1 MEILIFFGNLHQD
14 FGQILVYLHAIITIN
29 EPNKPI
35 SYMRKLLTLILTTL
49 MAATANAQLVINE
62 IMQSNVDCIMD
73 DINEFPDSWVE
84 LYNAGTSF
92 VNTGSYSLGL
102 TDNPEEAYKLP
113 SVSLPPK
120 AYFVVYCDKEG
131 TGMHT
136 NFRLESG
143 KGGSIYLFNGKT
155 VADSYIEM
163 KKQPAPNIS
172 YGRAEDGGSK
182 MGYMLKPTPSA
193 ANTGGVV
200 DNKKILGE
208 PVFSK
213 PGNIYPTNTRVAV
226 TLSLPEGAP
235 EGTVIRYTL
244 DGTEPTEQ
252 SPLYEKALVA
262 FNSNMIIRAKLFCEG
277 YLSPRSTTHSYIM
290 LGRDMTIPVVSMI
303 TDNRYFFDN
312 KIGIYVEDKNNIENS
327 NYFHDWRRPVNIE
340 YFPASNSEAAINQLG
355 ETRIQGGYTRR
366 NSLKSLAVYAN
377 KRFGEKRFNY
387 EFFPTEKP
395 GITEFK
401 SIILRNSGNDVNDL
415 YFRDAAIQHNAAM
428 NCDLDWQGWQPTA
441 FFLNG
446 EYKGMLNIRE
456 RSNEDNIYSNY
467 GGLEDIDMVEN
478 WGELKTGTWDKY
490 NELKAFYDA
499 SANSENT
506 NMDNYTDKMDIDEFI
521 NLMAVNT
528 FHNNLDFPGNN
539 IVMWRPRTED
549 GKWRWLMKDTDFGL
563 GLYGRPHT
571 YKYID
576 WLYNNDFDP
585 DNKASNQ
592 YEYTR
597 LFRRLMVDQRFKDRF
612 IDRLTVFMG
621 TFLNGNGL
629 GEVIDS
635 MYNVVKTEYAFHHD
649 KVYDNPWWPNQGQSV
664 KEAKNWAVNRT
675 TFMKSYIK
683 DYFKIGGTL
692 KTCMVNTSFEGNL
705 NDYNIKLDG
714 TWLKTGKYTGT
725 LFSGREVRLSAE
737 PKEGAPAIMGWKVL
751 TNTMGSTEEKILEG
765 SSVAFTYPTN
775 ASAVTVDA
783 IVETTGIESVESSN
797 QQIDKSANEEVYT
810 LDGKKVAA
818 PNKLGIYI
826 IKKGNSVKKIIKN

>member
-35 SYMRKLLTLILTTL
+35 NYMRKLLTLILTTL

-143 KGGSIYLFNGKT
+143 KGGSIFLFNGKT

-290 LGRDMTIPVVSMI
+290 LGREMTIPVVSMI

-340 YFPASNSEAAINQLG
+340 YFPASNSEAAINQLC
-355 ETRIQGGYTRR
+355 ETRVQGGYTRR
-366 NSLKSLAVYAN
+366 NPLKSHAVYAN

-395 GITEFK
+395 GVTEFK
-401 SIILRNSGNDVNDL
+401 SIILRNSGNDFDYL

-446 EYKGMLNIRE
+446 EYKGMLNVRE

-506 NMDNYTDKMDIDEFI
+506 NMDNYADKMDIDEFI
-521 NLMAVNT
+521 NLMAVNI

-563 GLYGRPHT
+563 GLYGRPYD

-576 WLYNNDFDP
+576 WLYNNGFDP
-585 DNKASNQ
+585 NNNVSNQ

-597 LFRRLMVDQRFKDRF
+597 LFRRLMTDERFKNRF

-635 MYNVVKTEYAFHHD
+635 MYNVIKVEYPNHRRLI
-649 KVYDNPWWPNQGQSV
+649 NPWWPNHQDEVNS
-664 KEAKNWAVNRT
+664 AKNWAKNRT
-675 TFMKSYIK
+675 NFMWTYLK
-683 DYFKIGGTL
+683 DYYKLNATKTL
-692 KTCMVNTSFEGNL
+692 NVNTEDKTALQGFKLSL
-705 NDYNIKLDG
+705 NDTYVKQG
-714 TWLKTGKYTGT
+714 YY
-725 LFSGREVRLSAE
+725 SGNFWGGRQVRVSAE
-737 PKEGAPAIMGWKVL
+737 STDGEKAVTKWLVKTTVSGN
-751 TNTMGSTEEKILEG
+751 TNTKTFDG
-765 SSVAFTYPTN
+765 SSCSFTMPTN
-775 ASAVTVDA
+775 ATNVVVTPV
-783 IVETTGIESVESSN
+783 VEEISGIESVESQN
-797 QQIDKSANEEVYT
+797 QEIVKSVNEAIYT
-810 LDGKKVAA
+810 LDGKKVSA
-818 PNKLGIYI
+818 PNKAGIYV
-826 IKKGNSVKKIIKN
+826 IKHGNSIKKIIKN

>member
-113 SVSLPPK
+113 LVSLPPK

-290 LGRDMTIPVVSMI
+290 LGRDMTIPVVSM
-303 TDNRYFFDN
+303 TTNSKYFFDD
-312 KIGIYVEDKNNIENS
+312 KIGIYVDGTYTASVKNYE
-327 NYFHDWRRPVNIE
+327 YEWRRPVNVE
-340 YFPASNSEAAINQLG
+340 YFPAAGTEAAINQLC
-355 ETRIQGGYTRR
+355 ETRIQGGATRT
-366 NSLKSLAVYAN
+366 NPVKSLAVYAN
-377 KRFGEKRFNY
+377 KRFGEKRFTY

-395 GITEFK
+395 GLTEFK
-401 SIILRNSGNDVNDL
+401 SIILRNSGNDFNDL

-428 NCDLDWQGWQPTA
+428 NCDLDWQAWQPTA

-446 EYKGMLNIRE
+446 EYYGLLNVRE

-467 GGLEDIDMVEN
+467 DGLEDIDMIEN
-478 WGELKTGTWDKY
+478 WWELKTGNWDHFQSFKD
-490 NELKAFYDA
+490 FYTA
-499 SANSENT
+499 SANAENT
-506 NMDNYTDKMDIDEFI
+506 NMDNYADKMDIDEFI

-528 FHNNLDFPGNN
+528 FHANLDFPGNN
-539 IVMWRPRTED
+539 IVMWRPTAEG
-549 GKWRWLMKDTDFGL
+549 GKWRWIMKDTDFGL
-563 GLYGRPHT
+563 GLYGRSSE
-571 YKYID
+571 YRYMD
-576 WLYNNDFDP
+576 WLYNHDYDR
-585 DNKASNQ
+585 DNQWANE
-592 YEYTR
+592 YEHTR
-597 LFRRLMVDQRFKDRF
+597 LFRRLMTDQRFKDRF

-629 GEVIDS
+629 TQVIDS
-635 MYNVVKTEYAFHHD
+635 MNNVIKTEYKYHHD
-649 KVYDNPWWPNQGQSV
+649 RLNPWWPNHDQCV
-664 KEAKNWAVNRT
+664 NDAKNWAVKRT
-675 TFMKSYIK
+675 NFMWTYLR
-683 DYFKIGGTL
+683 DYFKLNTAKPL
-692 KTCMVNTSFEGNL
+692 MVNRDAPETLQGFKLYINDTYVKQGFYSSSFWG
-705 NDYNIKLDG
+705 
-714 TWLKTGKYTGT
+714 
-725 LFSGREVRLSAE
+725 GREVRISAE
-737 PKEGAPAIMGWKVL
+737 SINGEKAVTKWLVKTTVSGN
-751 TNTMGSTEEKILEG
+751 TNTKTYDG
-765 SSVAFTYPTN
+765 SSCSFTMPTN
-775 ASAVTVDA
+775 ATNVVVTPV
-783 IVETTGIESVESSN
+783 VEEISGIESVESQN
-797 QQIDKSANEEVYT
+797 QEIVKSVNEAIYT
-810 LDGKKVAA
+810 LDGKKVSA
-818 PNKLGIYI
+818 PNKAGIYV
-826 IKKGNSVKKIIKN
+826 IKHGNSIKKIIKN